1 MDTNKTN
8 EKETKDLQT
17 EDTSKNIKKKTTTT
31 KKVPAK
37 KETKADAENTKK
49 VTKAKASKKES
60 TKVAKTTTKTTKTK
74 KTEDT
79 VALEDA
85 GKTVATAK
93 AKPTKTT
100 KAKKTVDASKEEKP
114 ATKAK
119 ASRTVT
125 KKKNDEKSLKT
136 KEVETTSEES
146 APLQTAEVETKEETT
161 APILEDIKR
170 FKLFF
175 VSDMDDE
182 AVYLHDMSL
191 QGYHFV
197 TKKGMQY
204 IFRQGEPKNY
214 YYHLGYYEKDKKDGD
229 RYVDNYLEAGWE
241 NIYHEKAEFDG
252 VWNYFRIEM
261 PIHEAEPNIF
271 SDRVSRLALY
281 KRLLSGWRSLLAV
294 DVICFLALLYIYY
307 SLSTHPST
315 MTGLFMT
322 GCVLLLIVVVLVF
335 IIYLRAYRK
344 ISKKQEEL
352 SNI

>member
-49 VTKAKASKKES
+49 VTKAKAPKKET
-60 TKVAKTTTKTTKTK
+60 TKEAKTTTKTTKTK

-85 GKTVATAK
+85 SKAVATAK

-100 KAKKTVDASKEEKP
+100 KAKKTEGASKEEKT
-114 ATKAK
+114 ATKVK
-119 ASRTVT
+119 ASRAVT

-344 ISKKQEEL
+344 ISSKQEEL